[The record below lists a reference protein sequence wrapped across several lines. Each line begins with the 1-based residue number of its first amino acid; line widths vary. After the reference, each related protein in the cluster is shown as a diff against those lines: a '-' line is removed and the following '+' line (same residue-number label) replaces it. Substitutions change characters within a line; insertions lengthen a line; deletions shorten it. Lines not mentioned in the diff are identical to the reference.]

1 MKWADWKEQVQDSPR
16 PFILTYLVG
25 AAGGVIII
33 VVGGLMAAS
42 PSMDTSRYGYPIH
55 RYPVVGVIVL
65 GVGVLILSASIAL
78 TIMAVGYWAVE
89 RRRKKDE
96 ILHP

>member
-1 MKWADWKEQVQDSPR
+1 LS
-16 PFILTYLVG
+16 G
-25 AAGGVIII
+25 AAGGVIVI
-33 VVGGLMAAS
+33 VVGGLMTAS
-42 PSMDTSRYGYPIH
+42 PSMTTSAYGNYTIH
-55 RYPVVGVIVL
+55 RSPVWGVIVL

-78 TIMAVGYWAVE
+78 TIMAVGYWTVE